1 MSVFKTYFAPAA
13 SLFVIC
19 LVMTALLGLTNKVTA
34 PKISERAKQTEDNA
48 RLQVFE
54 AAESFGEAKTASLD
68 GEDYT
73 YYEAF
78 DADGNVLGTVFTT
91 SAASY
96 GGEMRIMTGVGSD
109 GKVTGV
115 EILQITDTPGLGMNA
130 KKPSWLAQFIGKTEG
145 IAVSKKGAAGNEID
159 ALSGATIS
167 SKAAAAA
174 VNTALTL
181 AAQVKGGQNN
191 G

>member
-1 MSVFKTYFAPAA
+1 MNAFKTYFAPAV

-19 LVMTALLGLTNKVTA
+19 LVMTALLGLTDKVTA

-48 RLQVFE
+48 RLQVFG
-54 AAESFGEAKTASLD
+54 AADSFGEENTVSLD
-68 GEDYT
+68 GADYT
-73 YYEAF
+73 YYEAL

-91 SAASY
+91 SANSY
-96 GGEMRIMTGVGSD
+96 GGEMRIMTGVGLD

-115 EILQITDTPGLGMNA
+115 EILDISDTPGLGMNA
-130 KKPSWLAQFIGKTEG
+130 KKPAWLAQFTDKTAG

-167 SKAAAAA
+167 SKAAVTA